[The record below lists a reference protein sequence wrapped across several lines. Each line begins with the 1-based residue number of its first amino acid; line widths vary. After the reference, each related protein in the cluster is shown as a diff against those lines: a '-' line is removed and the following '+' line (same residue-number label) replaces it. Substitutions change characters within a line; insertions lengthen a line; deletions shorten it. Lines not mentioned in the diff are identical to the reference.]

1 MDALYE
7 LIETLLPFAWLQDD
21 FMKRALIT
29 VILIAPLC
37 AAMGVMVVNFRMAF
51 FSDAISHSA
60 FTGVALGM
68 LMGIS
73 PDFTLIVFG
82 VLVGVGIIS
91 VRQKSTLS
99 VDTVIGVFFSF
110 TVALGIVI
118 ISMKR
123 NLTTGL
129 HAYLFGDVLTVS
141 GFEIL
146 GILALFL
153 VCLAFFFF
161 YFNDLFLLGINERLA
176 KSQGVRVR
184 LLEYVYA
191 FLLALVVTVSIR
203 VVGLL
208 LVTAMLVV
216 PAAAGRNMARSVKG
230 MFWWS
235 VGISLVAGV
244 AGLVTSYH
252 YNPPAGATIILIASA
267 IFIISQLYSIARK

>member
-1 MDALYE
+1 LDALYE

-68 LMGIS
+68 LMGVS

-267 IFIISQLYSIARK
+267 VFIISQVYSIARK

>member
-1 MDALYE
+1 M
-7 LIETLLPFAWLQDD
+7 
-21 FMKRALIT
+21 
-29 VILIAPLC
+29 
-37 AAMGVMVVNFRMAF
+37 
-51 FSDAISHSA
+51 
-60 FTGVALGM
+60 
-68 LMGIS
+68 
-73 PDFTLIVFG
+73 
-82 VLVGVGIIS
+82 
-91 VRQKSTLS
+91 
-99 VDTVIGVFFSF
+99 
-110 TVALGIVI
+110 
-118 ISMKR
+118 
-123 NLTTGL
+123 
-129 HAYLFGDVLTVS
+129 LTVS

-244 AGLVTSYH
+244 AGLV
-252 YNPPAGATIILIASA
+252 
-267 IFIISQLYSIARK
+267 